1 MSAPAP
7 RPPLWLAAAAVASFW
22 VMVFSVI
29 RLIRIFVDDP
39 FANDF
44 RIFYAAAKVGLS
56 AGWSHLYDANLL
68 RAAAA
73 AYPVNEQTI
82 DSAHYYVSPP
92 LLAWVV
98 APLTA
103 LPEPAA
109 FTLWTLL
116 GLAAFVL
123 AWAVACPFT
132 GLARI
137 TLLLV
142 GIALWPVE
150 ESLHFGQ
157 PTLLLIALVAVAWRQ
172 TRRDRPVI
180 AGALLAIAV
189 MLKPQDV
196 ILVPV
201 AVLIGGRLPVFL
213 SFLGWAAALSIVSVL
228 SLGSGGIHDYLSVF
242 TAEQSNSIHYY
253 DTPAYVFGIGPAAYA
268 AEFVLGALAMVVAY
282 LRRRELE
289 AVFALGVLG
298 SVMSSPHMHELDY
311 SLNVLAVW
319 FVLRTGPSLAHR
331 LWLVAGIPACQFTAL
346 AIGNPLPELL
356 WQTGWLGILGREA
369 VIRSRPALVAAEPAP
384 EQ

>member
-1 MSAPAP
+1 MPVPAP
-7 RPPLWLAAAAVASFW
+7 RSPLWLAAAAVASFW
-22 VMVFSVI
+22 VLVFSVI
-29 RLIRIFVDDP
+29 RQIRIFVDDP

-44 RIFYAAAKVGLS
+44 RIFYAAAKVGVV
-56 AGWSHLYDANLL
+56 AGWSHIYDASFL
-68 RAAAA
+68 RVAAAA
-73 AYPVNEQTI
+73 FPVKESNI
-82 DSAHYYVSPP
+82 DSAHLYVNPP
-92 LLAWVV
+92 LLAWFI

-109 FTLWTLL
+109 FVLWTLI
-116 GLAAFVL
+116 GLTAFVV
-123 AWAVACPFT
+123 AWAVACPFK

-142 GIALWPVE
+142 GLALWPVE

-157 PTLLLIALVAVAWRQ
+157 PTLLLIALVAIAWQQ
-172 TRRDRPVI
+172 TRRDRPVL

-201 AVLIGGRLPVFL
+201 ALLIAGRLPVFL
-213 SFLGWAAALSIVSVL
+213 SFLGWATALLIVSVL
-228 SLGSGGIHDYLSVF
+228 SVGPAGIHDYLGDAAFV
-242 TAEQSNSIHYY
+242 QSDPIHYY
-253 DTPAYVFGIGPAAYA
+253 DTPAYVFGIGPAAYV
-268 AEFVLGALAMVVAY
+268 AEFFLGALAMAVAY
-282 LRRRELE
+282 LRRTELD

-311 SLNVLAVW
+311 SLDVLAVW

-331 LWLVAGIPACQFTAL
+331 LWLLAGIPAFQFTAL

-356 WQTGWLGILGREA
+356 WQTGWLGLLGRNA
-369 VIRSRPALVAAEPAP
+369 IVRNRPALAPAEHAT
-384 EQ
+384 ES

>member
-1 MSAPAP
+1 MSAPAS

-22 VMVFSVI
+22 VVVFSFI

-44 RIFYAAAKVGLS
+44 RIFYAAAKVGLV
-56 AGWSHLYDANLL
+56 AGWSHIYNGGFL

-73 AYPVNEQTI
+73 AFPLEESKI
-82 DSAHYYVSPP
+82 DSAHYFVNPP
-92 LLAWVV
+92 LLAWIV

-109 FTLWTLL
+109 FAIWTLI
-116 GLAAFVL
+116 GLVAFII
-123 AWAVACPFT
+123 AWAVACPLT

-142 GIALWPVE
+142 GLALWPVE

-157 PTLLLIALVAVAWRQ
+157 PTLLLIALVAVAWQQ
-172 TRRDRPVI
+172 TRRDRPVV

-201 AVLIGGRLPVFL
+201 ALLISGRLPVFL
-213 SFLGWAAALSIVSVL
+213 SFLGWAAAFSTVSLLSV
-228 SLGSGGIHDYLSVF
+228 GTAGIHDYLAAAALV
-242 TAEQSNSIHYY
+242 QSDPIHYY
-253 DTPAYVFGIGPAAYA
+253 DTPAYVFGIEPAAYA
-268 AEFVLGALAMVVAY
+268 AEFALGALAMAAAY
-282 LRRRELE
+282 FRRTELDT
-289 AVFALGVLG
+289 VFALGILG
-298 SVMSSPHMHELDY
+298 SVMASPHMHELDY
-311 SLNVLAVW
+311 AVDVLAVW

-331 LWLVAGIPACQFTAL
+331 LWLVAGIPAGQFTAL
-346 AIGNPLPELL
+346 AIGNPLPELV
-356 WQTGWLGILGREA
+356 WQVGWLGFLGRDAA
-369 VIRSRPALVAAEPAP
+369 VRRQPALVPAEHAP
-384 EQ
+384 EN